1 MIVISMM
8 KRLLFTLLL
17 FGVLYTS
24 WGQLNDYKYIV
35 VPKKFT
41 SLKSENHLRTS
52 TLIKHL
58 FNKAGFTALYDDEIR
73 EDLVNDPCLAATTD
87 LIKEST
93 MFQTKITLLLKDCE
107 GEVIFTAVQGS
118 SRNKDYQQAYH
129 ESIKKSFVSF
139 ENMNYQ
145 YKPSEKEDSAVTV
158 SYEGDIKQVEGGKE
172 AQMASEAVVIQVA
185 TPDEQLYK
193 SNEPEPSEYKKG
205 ETAALADKKVIE
217 EEEKET
223 FQAKALPNGYELI
236 SENTQVKLTLYKTS
250 SPDVYLAKNDEQNGM
265 VYKKESKWYFEFYD
279 NTDLVVREID
289 IIFQ

>member
-1 MIVISMM
+1 M
-8 KRLLFTLLL
+8 KRYLFTLLI
-17 FGVLYTS
+17 FGVLHIS
-24 WGQLNDYKYIV
+24 WGQLDDYKYIV

-58 FNKAGFTALYDDEIR
+58 FNEAGFIAVYDDEIL

-93 MFQTKITLLLKDCE
+93 MFQTKITLILKDCE
-107 GEVIFTAVQGS
+107 GQVVYTAVEGA
-118 SRNKDYQQAYH
+118 SRSKDYQEAYH

-145 YKPSEKEDSAVTV
+145 YKPSEKEEGAITV
-158 SYEGDIKQVEGGKE
+158 SYEGDIKQVEGNKE
-172 AQMASEAVVIQVA
+172 TQLASEAVVIHVA
-185 TPDEQLYK
+185 TPDEQMYK
-193 SNEPEPSEYKKG
+193 SNEPEPSEYTKG
-205 ETAALADKKVIE
+205 EIADQTGKEEVEEDKKEIYR
-217 EEEKET
+217 
-223 FQAKALPNGYELI
+223 AKTLPNGYELV

-250 SPDVYLAKNDEQNGM
+250 SPDVYLAKNVEQNGM
-265 VYKKESKWYFEFYD
+265 VYKKDSKWYFEFYD
-279 NTDLVVREID
+279 NTDLIVREID